1 MGKHKYR
8 ADELL
13 SELIAFD
20 TTNLPGNELPCAQ
33 YLEKTLRE
41 AGFHTQI
48 QILPSNP
55 NRANVVASIGNSGGK
70 TLIYNGHIDVVPAG
84 GVPSLLQQLR
94 KMEEFTGA
102 GPAT

>member
-55 NRANVVASIGNSGGK
+55 N
-70 TLIYNGHIDVVPAG
+70 P
-84 GVPSLLQQLR
+84 
-94 KMEEFTGA
+94 
-102 GPAT
+102 